1 VLYRETDRNHVISTN
16 FSDQDQ
22 DDCNSSLAIIFLLE
36 RGIVNCNNDMAG
48 TMFQHIFS
56 NLSPSI
62 TLNPMNS
69 DSRDWEEKGVLRE
82 FSQKEFLPDDLE
94 LF

>member
-1 VLYRETDRNHVISTN
+1 MLYRETNRDHVISTD
-16 FSDQDQ
+16 FSNQYQDE
-22 DDCNSSLAIIFLLE
+22 CNSSNVNLFLLE

-48 TMFQHIFS
+48 AMFHHLFS

-62 TLNPMNS
+62 TLNPMNRN
-69 DSRDWEEKGVLRE
+69 SRDWEQKGVLRE

>member
-1 VLYRETDRNHVISTN
+1 MLYRETKRDHVISTD
-16 FSDQDQ
+16 FSDQNQ
-22 DDCNSSLAIIFLLE
+22 DDCISSYVNLFLLE
-36 RGIVNCNNDMAG
+36 RGIVNCNIDMAG
-48 TMFQHIFS
+48 AIFQHLFS

-62 TLNPMNS
+62 TLNPMNRN
-69 DSRDWEEKGVLRE
+69 SRDWEQKKVLRE